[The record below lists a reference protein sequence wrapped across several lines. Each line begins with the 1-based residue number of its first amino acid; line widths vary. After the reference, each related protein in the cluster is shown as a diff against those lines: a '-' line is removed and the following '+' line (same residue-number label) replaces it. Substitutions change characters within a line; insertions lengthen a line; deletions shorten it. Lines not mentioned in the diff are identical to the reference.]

1 MSRPSLAQRRAV
13 WNAAPAMG
21 RAVLLSLLF
30 LIACG
35 DDADDRCRVGAR
47 ICRSNT
53 VWLCGTDGVFSPE
66 RACADLNVCVDGECT
81 TPLQPDAVDFDTVG
95 GDVEV
100 VDTVETIPD
109 TTRDAE
115 VSEVDTATADTAD
128 TAPTHE
134 VDTQTPVDTVADTQ
148 PPDTTVE
155 IEVAEDTAI
164 DTFETGPDI
173 TVDTTPDAPDTV
185 GPEPEAPPGI
195 LGYTK
200 VGNVVLIGDLIRV
213 AWDPSGDFA
222 YVLAPQGDV
231 ALYRPGS
238 NLVKIGKVGSAPTD
252 MVVLSAEQGADLI
265 VLDATQ
271 GLLRTRLSAAG
282 DALEPHVATT
292 FPQGSP
298 RAISAAPSA
307 SPRAGTYAIA
317 TQQASGPS
325 ANYISYLYLW
335 HPDTGL
341 SPVKGF
347 NASAGVTDITW
358 GEPSIYANE
367 PWILTSHGQNGADS
381 KTWILST
388 NDVLS
393 NTWSPGFGNAG
404 YAAWRP
410 DPGRAT
416 GLGTYGLV
424 SGWSSNKLYV
434 YDGAWRMAELPVP
447 TGASPQGIAWK
458 SDGTRALIV
467 GRVIG
472 NPAYATIIEHRPS
485 QAAWSATFVD
495 QSIPNFTAPPWSG
508 NSSGQ
513 FLIDVAWRP
522 NTTCDEGLIVGAD
535 NGTAFSPTFGF
546 AIHFVDLG
554 DPACR

>member
-1 MSRPSLAQRRAV
+1 
-13 WNAAPAMG
+13 MG
-21 RAVLLSLLF
+21 RAVMLSLLL

-66 RACADLNVCVDGECT
+66 RACADLNVCVDGVCT
-81 TPLQPDAVDFDTVG
+81 SPLQPDAVDFDTVG

-100 VDTVETIPD
+100 VDTFEPIPD

-115 VSEVDTATADTAD
+115 VSEVDTAVADTAD
-128 TAPTHE
+128 TNVSPE
-134 VDTQTPVDTVADTQ
+134 VDTQAPVDTAADTHTV
-148 PPDTTVE
+148 DTTPE
-155 IEVAEDTAI
+155 IEIAEDTVDAV
-164 DTFETGPDI
+164 DTFETTPDTI
-173 TVDTTPDAPDTV
+173 VDTTPDAPDIV
-185 GPEPEAPPGI
+185 GPEPEAPPGL

-200 VGNVVLIGDLIRV
+200 VGNVALTDDLVRV

-222 YVLAPQGDV
+222 FVLGVKGDV
-231 ALYRPGS
+231 ALYRPGQ
-238 NLVKIGKVGSAPTD
+238 NLVKVGKVGSSPADMAVVPTD
-252 MVVLSAEQGADLI
+252 AGVYLVVLDTAL
-265 VLDATQ
+265 
-271 GLLRTRLSAAG
+271 GLLRTRLTEGG

-298 RAISAAPSA
+298 RAIARAPSA
-307 SPRAGTYAIA
+307 SPHAGEYAI
-317 TQQASGPS
+317 TTYGTD
-325 ANYISYLYLW
+325 YITYIYLW

-341 SPVKGF
+341 GPVKGF
-347 NASAGVTDITW
+347 NAGAGVIDLMW
-358 GEPSIYANE
+358 GDPTIYANE
-367 PWILTSHGQNGADS
+367 PWILTTHGRNGADS
-381 KTWILST
+381 RSWIIST
-388 NDVLS
+388 NEVVS

-404 YAAWRP
+404 FAAWRP
-410 DPGRAT
+410 DAT
-416 GLGTYGLV
+416 RPSGLGTYGMV

-458 SDGTRALIV
+458 WDGSRALIV

-472 NPAYATIIEHRPS
+472 NPAYATVIEHRPTN
-485 QAAWSATFVD
+485 AAWSASFVN
-495 QSIPNFTAPPWSG
+495 QSITGFTSPPWSG
-508 NSSGQ
+508 NSSSQ
-513 FLIDVAWRP
+513 YLIDLAWRP

-535 NGTAFSPTFGF
+535 SGSSFSPTFGF
-546 AIHFVDLG
+546 AIHFVDLD